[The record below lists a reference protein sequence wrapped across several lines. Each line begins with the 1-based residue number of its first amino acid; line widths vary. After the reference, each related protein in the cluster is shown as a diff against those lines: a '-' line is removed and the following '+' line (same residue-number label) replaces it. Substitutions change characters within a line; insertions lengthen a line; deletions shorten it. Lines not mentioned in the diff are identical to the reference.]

1 MSRSSG
7 TNGPAAAASP
17 GRARM
22 LARGLLK
29 RCALCGAGKLFT
41 RWFRMK
47 ERCPGC
53 GYRFEREEG
62 FFLGAYVINLA
73 IAQGLVI
80 LLAVVPAIILLAG
93 NPDASIVPILV
104 AGLLGAVLAPMF
116 FYPFSKTIWTAFDL
130 IMRPVSA
137 REPTDRT

>member
-7 TNGPAAAASP
+7 TDGPAAAASP

-73 IAQGLVI
+73 VAQAVVVV
-80 LLAVVPAIILLAG
+80 LAVVPAIVLLAR
-93 NPDASIVPILV
+93 NPDTSIVPIL
-104 AGLLGAVLAPMF
+104 AGGIAGAVLAPIA
-116 FYPFSKTIWTAFDL
+116 FYPFSKTVWTAFDL

-137 REPTDRT
+137 REPSDRM

>member
-1 MSRSSG
+1 
-7 TNGPAAAASP
+7 
-17 GRARM
+17 M
-22 LARGLLK
+22 LGRGLLK
-29 RCALCGAGKLFT
+29 HCPICGTGRLFT

-80 LLAVVPAIILLAG
+80 LLAIVPLIVRLAG
-93 NPDASIVPILV
+93 DPDASIWPFVV
-104 AGLLGAVLAPMF
+104 GGLLGAIVGPVVL
-116 FYPFSKTIWTAFDL
+116 YPWSKTIWTAFDL
-130 IMRPVSA
+130 MLRPQSA
-137 REPTDRT
+137 TEPTDRS

>member
-1 MSRSSG
+1 
-7 TNGPAAAASP
+7 
-17 GRARM
+17 M
-22 LARGLLK
+22 LGRGLLK
-29 RCALCGAGKLFT
+29 RCPVCGAGKLFT

-73 IAQGLVI
+73 VAQGMVI
-80 LLAVVPAIILLAG
+80 LLSVAPLILRLA
-93 NPDASIVPILV
+93 NDPDASILPFVV
-104 AGLLGAVLAPMF
+104 GGLIGAVVAPMV
-116 FYPFSKTIWTAFDL
+116 FYPWSKTVWTAFDL
-130 IMRPVSA
+130 MLRPLAV

>member
-1 MSRSSG
+1 VAA
-7 TNGPAAAASP
+7 TTPAPTGPRAA

-22 LARGLLK
+22 LRRGLAK
-29 RCALCGAGKLFT
+29 RCPICGTGNLFT
-41 RWFRMK
+41 GWFRMK

-80 LLAVVPAIILLAG
+80 VLAVVPAIILLAH

-137 REPTDRT
+137 GEPTDRS